1 MVGDRT
7 HRSFTQREKS
17 LFQRPFPRAFSAA
30 LFLPHICYASVLN
43 VAASAPPAA
52 DEHVLFS
59 ERAPPPRSS
68 VGKRGCEGGRG
79 GEGAHL
85 CFMPLYLLQMFS
97 DTINSAVPF
106 SRPLGQFLSP
116 GSTLLALL
124 GSASCRRPRLRFHE
138 LDYIQLTSVNCTHFV
153 NRRSGERDVDAASSS
168 CCRQRMSHM

>member
-1 MVGDRT
+1 MCYFPNGR
-7 HRSFTQREKS
+7 RRRGRPLENGAARE
-17 LFQRPFPRAFSAA
+17 
-30 LFLPHICYASVLN
+30 
-43 VAASAPPAA
+43 
-52 DEHVLFS
+52 
-59 ERAPPPRSS
+59 
-68 VGKRGCEGGRG
+68 

-124 GSASCRRPRLRFHE
+124 GSASRRRPRLRFHE

-153 NRRSGERDVDAASSS
+153 NRRRERDAASSS
-168 CCRQRMSHM
+168 VRPHPAAGNECRTCDPT

>member
-1 MVGDRT
+1 MIEHTD
-7 HRSFTQREKS
+7 HSPREKS
-17 LFQRPFPRAFSAA
+17 RYFNDPFRA
-30 LFLPHICYASVLN
+30 LFRPPSFCPT
-43 VAASAPPAA
+43 SATRPSSTSSPPPPPPAA

-153 NRRSGERDVDAASSS
+153 NRRRERDVDAASSS

>member
-1 MVGDRT
+1 MCYFPNGR
-7 HRSFTQREKS
+7 RRRGRPLENGAAREG
-17 LFQRPFPRAFSAA
+17 A
-30 LFLPHICYASVLN
+30 
-43 VAASAPPAA
+43 
-52 DEHVLFS
+52 
-59 ERAPPPRSS
+59 
-68 VGKRGCEGGRG
+68 G

-153 NRRSGERDVDAASSS
+153 NRRRERDVDAASSS
-168 CCRQRMSHM
+168 VLLILLPATNECRTCDPT